1 MKQFIVVVYFC
12 LLCSIANAQKKQNV
26 YFFTRDEKEVNT
38 KDSANFARIILEPD
52 SGETNFVLQEYYANG
67 KRKTVGKVSAFEPRL
82 KYEGVI
88 MRFDSLGKR
97 AEITTYEKGVPQGM
111 SYHYFPDGKLHKQV
125 EYLPYPS
132 SLPLSMPGVKLSEIP
147 FNIDS
152 KLMYYADSS
161 GKVHVE
167 NGNGH
172 LVEKTR
178 LPSGQRIEEGHY
190 KDGVKHGIWKGAEN
204 TSGTSFVEN
213 YAMGKLISGETTKE
227 GIKYQYTEKET
238 FPVFKGG
245 MPKFYEYLAYSVRYP
260 SDAAKNS
267 REGTV
272 IVIYTV
278 ERDGRLGEVEVKNSV
293 YPSIDEEAKRV
304 VKASPKWIP
313 AMMRGV
319 PVRVKYSVPIKFSLP

>member
-1 MKQFIVVVYFC
+1 MKQFIVVIYFC
-12 LLCSIANAQKKQNV
+12 LLCGIANAQKKQNV
-26 YFFTRDEKEVNT
+26 YFFTKDEKEVST

-82 KYEGVI
+82 RHEGVI

-97 AEITTYEKGVPQGM
+97 KEITTYEKGVPQGM

-132 SLPLSMPGVKLSEIP
+132 SLPLTMPGIKLSEIP

-152 KLMYYADSS
+152 KLIYYTDST

-172 LVEKTR
+172 MTEKTK
-178 LPSGQRIEEGHY
+178 LASGERIEEGDY
-190 KDGVKHGIWKGAEN
+190 KDGVKHGLWKGTE
-204 TSGTSFVEN
+204 SGNGSFFVEN
-213 YAMGKLISGETTKE
+213 YMMGKITSGETTKD
-227 GIKYQYTEKET
+227 GIKYQYTERET
-238 FPVFKGG
+238 FPAFKGG
-245 MPKFYEYLAYSVRYP
+245 MSKFYEYLAYAVRYP
-260 SDAAKNS
+260 SDAAKNR

-272 IVIYTV
+272 VVEYIV
-278 ERDGRLGEVEVKNSV
+278 ERDGRLGEVEIKNSV

-304 VKASPKWIP
+304 VKASPKWTP
-313 AMMRGV
+313 PTMRGV